1 MGTAPGRAESARSR
15 QEKHLVEQIRAI
27 QARVKF
33 RYGSPRM
40 TRELA
45 RGGQSVGHNRVARLL
60 AAHHLGAK
68 NPVRGTG

>member
-1 MGTAPGRAESARSR
+1 M
-15 QEKHLVEQIRAI
+15 EQIRAI